1 MHWPR
6 HTTLTFV
13 ERNFSYAI
21 ARAYAGHTG
30 KNDAGTTSTYV
41 RADIEEVALALAA
54 LVGEPHP
61 LNTTLNKTNSDA
73 SAGRLLLALEGN

>member
-1 MHWPR
+1 M
-6 HTTLTFV
+6 

-21 ARAYAGHTG
+21 ARAFAGHTG

-41 RADIEEVALALAA
+41 RAQIEEIARALAA
-54 LVGEPHP
+54 LVGESHP
-61 LNTTLNKTNSDA
+61 LATAAHDTSNGA

>member
-1 MHWPR
+1 
-6 HTTLTFV
+6 V

-21 ARAYAGHTG
+21 ARAFAGHTG

-61 LNTTLNKTNSDA
+61 LGTRAYDTNSDA